1 MKQEYIGV
9 LGLGEKSTQIY
20 TNKLNEYYRSLYGD
34 FSTCPYKMLNTD
46 FNKINPFLPNEFDKF
61 LPYLKEQLLELNE
74 MGVFQILIPN
84 ITLHIVLDQLELPSE
99 VYDKIVH
106 PIKKSIDLLKEE
118 GISQIT
124 IIGTRHTSVSK
135 SFIDYFVKLGIDVNV
150 MSNENIK
157 KIDEL
162 RIAVYEKGYSP
173 QLERKLF
180 SITSQY
186 NNPLLCCTE
195 LSILNKGS
203 FELDL
208 VKTQLEQVFINL

>member
-1 MKQEYIGV
+1 MIQEYIGV
-9 LGLGEKSTQIY
+9 LGLGEKSTQFY
-20 TNKLNEYYRSLYGD
+20 TNKLNEYYRSLYGG

-61 LPYLKEQLLELNE
+61 LPYLREQLLELNE
-74 MGVFQILIPN
+74 MGVSQILIPN

-99 VYDKIVH
+99 VYVKIVH

-118 GISQIT
+118 GISQVT

-135 SFIDYFVKLGIDVNV
+135 SFIDYFVKFEIEIVTMSDNHIKEIDA
-150 MSNENIK
+150 
-157 KIDEL
+157 L
-162 RIAVYEKGYSP
+162 RIAVYEQGCSP

-180 SITSQY
+180 GITSQY

-195 LSILNKGS
+195 LSMLNKGS

-208 VKTQLEQVFINL
+208 VKTQLENVFINL